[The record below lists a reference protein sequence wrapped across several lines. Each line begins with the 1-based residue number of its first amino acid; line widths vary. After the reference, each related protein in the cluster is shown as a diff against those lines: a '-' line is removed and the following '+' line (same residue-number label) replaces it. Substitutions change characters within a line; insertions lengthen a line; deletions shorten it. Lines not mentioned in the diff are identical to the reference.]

1 MTNEMLK
8 ICGVEKTFNK
18 GEGVEHKALRGID
31 LVMSQGEFVSVVG
44 SNGAGK
50 STLFNCIAGS
60 VMPDAGKIELDGKD
74 ITFVPDYKRSRIM
87 SRVFQ
92 DPLKGTAPNL
102 TIAENISLAL
112 GRSTNLNPLGIA
124 MSKQKR
130 NYIANVLSQFK
141 IGLEDRLDV
150 KVGSLSGGQRQT
162 VCLLMAVIGK
172 PKLLLLDEHTAALDP
187 QATKKVLSMTVEAVE
202 MNNTT
207 TIMITHNMEDA
218 LRYGTRTLVMHE
230 GRFIADVSGEKRSNM
245 NVDDLVSL
253 FHANTGDA
261 FVSDEVLLS

>member
-1 MTNEMLK
+1 MANEMLK
-8 ICGVEKTFNK
+8 IQAVKKTFNK
-18 GEGVEHKALRGID
+18 GEAVEHKALQGID
-31 LVMSQGEFVSVVG
+31 LAMQSGEFVCVVG

-60 VMPDAGKIELDGKD
+60 VLPDAGKIELDGQD
-74 ITFVPDYKRSRIM
+74 VTFMPDYKRARHL

-112 GRSTNLNPLGIA
+112 GRSTNLNPLGFA
-124 MSKQKR
+124 MSSEKR
-130 NYIANVLSQFK
+130 AYIAQVLSQFK

-187 QATKKVLSMTVEAVE
+187 QATAKVLEMTVEAVE

-207 TIMITHNMEDA
+207 TIMVTHDMQDA
-218 LRYGTRTLVMHE
+218 LKYGTRTLVMHE
-230 GRFIADVSGEKRSNM
+230 GRFIADVSGEERAHMS
-245 NVDDLVSL
+245 VDDLVNL
-253 FHANTGDA
+253 FHANTGEA
-261 FVSDEVLLS
+261 FASDEVLLS

>member
-1 MTNEMLK
+1 MTKTMLN
-8 ICGVEKTFNK
+8 IENIHKTFNK
-18 GEGVEHKALRGID
+18 GGAVEHKALSGVN
-31 LVMSQGEFVSVVG
+31 LKMEEGEFVCIVG

-60 VMPDAGKIELDGKD
+60 VFPDSGKIELDGTD
-74 ITFVPDYKRSRIM
+74 VTFKRDFKRSREL

-112 GRSTNLNPLGIA
+112 GRSTHRNPLSFASTKKKRELIA
-124 MSKQKR
+124 ETLAK
-130 NYIANVLSQFK
+130 FD

-162 VCLLMAVIGK
+162 VCLLMAVIGN

-187 QATKKVLSMTVEAVE
+187 QASKNVLRMTREAVE
-202 MNNTT
+202 INNTT

-218 LRYGTRTLVMHE
+218 LNYGSRTLVLHE
-230 GRFIADVSGEKRSNM
+230 GRFIADVTGEDRSKM
-245 NVDDLVSL
+245 SVDDLVDL
-253 FHANTGDA
+253 FHAKTGDEL
-261 FVSDEVLLS
+261 SNDEMLLS